1 MVHIY
6 TGLRLFECLRSIVVT
21 WRAQILPPG
30 CGEPV
35 FNTVSRP
42 SASVSRMIM
51 KPLKQFQKHSPDTVI
66 RVQDAGELVLGRTGA
81 DASYRPLSVFVREME
96 EETGTRG
103 LDIAMS

>member
-6 TGLRLFECLRSIVVT
+6 AGLRLFECLRSIVAT
-21 WRAQILPPG
+21 WRAQTLPPG

-35 FNTVSRP
+35 FNTISRP
-42 SASVSRMIM
+42 SPSVSRMIM
-51 KPLKQFQKHSPDTVI
+51 KPLKQFQNLSSDTVI
-66 RVQDAGELVLGRTGA
+66 RVQDAGELILGRTGG
-81 DASYRPLSVFVREME
+81 DASFRLLSIFVREME

>member
-6 TGLRLFECLRSIVVT
+6 AGLRLFECLRSIVVT

-51 KPLKQFQKHSPDTVI
+51 KPLKQFQKYSPDTVI
-66 RVQDAGELVLGRTGA
+66 RVQDAGELVLGRTGG
-81 DASYRPLSVFVREME
+81 DASYRLLSVFVREME